1 MDIKDGQAMM
11 MQGPIPGNSLTDEP
25 GAFAWEQPPMMNDP
39 EQVLDHYMK
48 GLTSEEIADNIL
60 DMLDIGMPISVVSAT
75 ILDRGIMEGLHTVD
89 MKLIVQPQ
97 IALVMKQMAEEAG
110 IDYKE
115 TMKDY
120 IDTEGLKKDAKL
132 QRMALKLKKR
142 VMDRA
147 GKMDEG
153 DVLEQQVAEDILEEQ
168 PENDKP
174 QGLMAKE

>member
-1 MDIKDGQAMM
+1 MD
-11 MQGPIPGNSLTDEP
+11 
-25 GAFAWEQPPMMNDP
+25 
-39 EQVLDHYMK
+39 
-48 GLTSEEIADNIL
+48 
-60 DMLDIGMPISVVSAT
+60 
-75 ILDRGIMEGLHTVD
+75 GIHTVD

-120 IDTEGLKKDAKL
+120 IDTDGLKQDAKV
-132 QRMALKLKKR
+132 QRMAVKLKKR
-142 VMDRA
+142 VMERA

-153 DVLEQQVAEDILEEQ
+153 DVLEQQVAEDIVEEQ
-168 PENDKP
+168 PENEKP

>member
-1 MDIKDGQAMM
+1 MDIKDAESMM

-25 GAFAWEQPPMMNDP
+25 GAFAWEQPPAMNDP
-39 EQVLDHYMK
+39 EEVLDLYMK
-48 GLTSEEIADNIL
+48 GLTTEEVADNVL
-60 DMLDIGMPISVVSAT
+60 DMLDIGVPISVVSGT
-75 ILDRGIMEGLHTVD
+75 MLDRGIMDGIHTVD

-120 IDTEGLKKDAKL
+120 IDTEGLKQDAKL
-132 QRMALKLKKR
+132 QRMAVKLKKR
-142 VMDRA
+142 VMERA

-153 DVLEQQVAEDILEEQ
+153 DVLEQQVAEDIVEEQ
-168 PENDKP
+168 PENEKP